1 MGCSYLLCGEIGPA
15 TGTLWGQNVAMAGP
29 KEALTYKFYFLPE
42 RSIFVDRMKKVW
54 LLSCVLLLPCSC
66 ARYPQRVFRQAETML
81 NTQPDSARMLL
92 ESISPEQLKSRT
104 SKARYGLLFTMA
116 KDKSYQDDLDTTLI
130 QASYDYYQ
138 RWGTKNQRMLSAY
151 YLGVARQYYGQDC
164 PFSTGTFHCACPD
177 SL

>member
-1 MGCSYLLCGEIGPA
+1 
-15 TGTLWGQNVAMAGP
+15 
-29 KEALTYKFYFLPE
+29 
-42 RSIFVDRMKKVW
+42 
-54 LLSCVLLLPCSC
+54 
-66 ARYPQRVFRQAETML
+66 ML

-138 RWGTKNQRMLSAY
+138 RWFYSEQEFNNDRNKCSKR
-151 YLGVARQYYGQDC
+151 
-164 PFSTGTFHCACPD
+164 
-177 SL
+177 